1 MPCARKNGTACRTTG
16 GYAVDALKKTTS
28 IAARSAVLGA
38 VLLGAAVS
46 IAWAEEPLP
55 AAYRTAKAALESG
68 DAAKA
73 VAILEPRLPE
83 AQGEQRGAVLFTLGV
98 ALLKLDRPADAE
110 QRLTEAK
117 ALFENHPKLAELWAL
132 LGDARAAQS
141 KPREAAQ
148 AYDESV
154 RAGAAMPDASVV
166 RYASARGAELAAADF
181 LLKGDALSAVGK
193 LRAAAEFSADRIPTI
208 QARLGEIVGNRKLRG
223 EATAAAIFTLG
234 EIEQRSGRLPEAI
247 AYYQRVFV
255 SWLKYPAW
263 VARSYVRAAE
273 CFDKLGRRKDAIAH
287 LHEMMR
293 KAERL
298 RDQPEFAEGR
308 RKLREWTPPP

>member
-1 MPCARKNGTACRTTG
+1 
-16 GYAVDALKKTTS
+16 VDALNKTIS

-46 IAWAEEPLP
+46 IACTEEPLP
-55 AAYRTAKAALESG
+55 GAYRTAKAALESG
-68 DAAKA
+68 DAAKT

-117 ALFENHPKLAELWAL
+117 ALFENQPKLAELWAL

-154 RAGAAMPDASVV
+154 RAGAATPDGSIV

-181 LLKGDALSAVGK
+181 LLKGDALSAVGR
-193 LRAAAEFSADRIPTI
+193 LRDAAELSADRIPTI
-208 QARLGEIVGNRKLRG
+208 QVRLGEIVGNRKLRG

-287 LHEMMR
+287 LYEMMR

-298 RDQPEFAEGR
+298 RDQPEFTEGR